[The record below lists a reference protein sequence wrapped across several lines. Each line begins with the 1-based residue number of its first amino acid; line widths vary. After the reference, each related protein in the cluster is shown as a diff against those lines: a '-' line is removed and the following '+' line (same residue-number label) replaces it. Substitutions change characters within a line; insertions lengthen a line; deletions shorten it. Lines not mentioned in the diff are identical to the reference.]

1 MWALRRNIARMYV
14 EMETFRE
21 HVRSR
26 VYFRG
31 ATYLPLKINLSRSY
45 IRDVSALGGV
55 HTLNLRECTGISDV
69 SALGGVHYLDLSG
82 CTGISDVSALGG
94 VHTLDL
100 RGCTGISDVSA
111 RKINRIC

>member
-1 MWALRRNIARMYV
+1 MWALRRDIARMYV

-31 ATYLPLKINLSRSY
+31 ATYLPLEIKLSGSY

-55 HTLNLRECTGISDV
+55 HTL
-69 SALGGVHYLDLSG
+69 DLSE

-100 RGCTGISDVSA
+100 LECTGISDVSA
-111 RKINRIC
+111 LGGVQILIVPEGVCY

>member
-1 MWALRRNIARMYV
+1 MWALRRDIARMYV

-31 ATYLPLKINLSRSY
+31 AIYIPLDINLSVSWD

-55 HTLNLRECTGISDV
+55 HTLN
-69 SALGGVHYLDLSG
+69 LSG

-94 VHTLDL
+94 VHNLNL

-111 RKINRIC
+111 RKISRIC

>member
-1 MWALRRNIARMYV
+1 MKAEESGMWALRRDIARMYV

-31 ATYLPLKINLSRSY
+31 ATYIPLDINLSRSY

-55 HTLNLRECTGISDV
+55 HTLNLRDCTGIRDES
-69 SALGGVHYLDLSG
+69 SLGPVH
-82 CTGISDVSALGG
+82 
-94 VHTLDL
+94 
-100 RGCTGISDVSA
+100 
-111 RKINRIC
+111 

>member
-31 ATYLPLKINLSRSY
+31 ATYLPLDINPSVSY

-55 HTLNLRECTGISDV
+55 HTLDLFACTGISDV
-69 SALGGVHYLDLSG
+69 SALGGVHTLNLRW

-100 RGCTGISDVSA
+100 SRWHQ
-111 RKINRIC
+111 